1 MSFVL
6 VAARRVYVYGWPRS
20 LLFHTRLLCVPKLY
34 VFVYVKHKWSLG
46 FSFLRWW
53 YSSCICGSRAG
64 CYLTRTNLVATH
76 ARERRIPMVYKM
88 EDGTKDTGLINYKPK
103 PGGRSRKNLIGPLKK
118 GLMTKMGYSVSAKA
132 KTRRRA
138 VDRAV
143 KKYGKLST
151 LRKLNAVAV
160 YTRRTSPV
168 KSRKFKSDVKY
179 VQKKYY

>member
-1 MSFVL
+1 M
-6 VAARRVYVYGWPRS
+6 A
-20 LLFHTRLLCVPKLY
+20 
-34 VFVYVKHKWSLG
+34 
-46 FSFLRWW
+46 
-53 YSSCICGSRAG
+53 
-64 CYLTRTNLVATH
+64 
-76 ARERRIPMVYKM
+76 
-88 EDGTKDTGLINYKPK
+88 EDGTINTGLPLKAGK
-103 PGGRSRKNLIGPLKK
+103 SRKNLIGPLKK
-118 GLMTKMGYSVSAKA
+118 GLMTKMGYSVAAKA

-143 KKYGKLST
+143 KTYGKLST